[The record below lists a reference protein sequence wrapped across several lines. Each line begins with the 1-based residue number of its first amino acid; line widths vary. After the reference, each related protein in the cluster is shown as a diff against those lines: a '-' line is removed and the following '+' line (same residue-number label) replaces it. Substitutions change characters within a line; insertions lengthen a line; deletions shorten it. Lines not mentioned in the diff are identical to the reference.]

1 MTKTNLIKD
10 INTLLESIEDLDKLE
25 AIYELIEYYRNTKDT
40 RTWNHLT
47 QEQKSHILIAFEESE
62 NDENLI
68 PMNEVFKG

>member
-40 RTWNHLT
+40 RTWNYLT